1 MDSTGLETSGLLHHQ
16 ATEGL
21 SMSYRED
28 MWVMSEYYMIKY
40 PDAKKVVIFNEHAIL
55 RV

>member
-1 MDSTGLETSGLLHHQ
+1 MDSTGWDSSGLLQ

-28 MWVMSEYYMIKY
+28 MWVMSEYYIQIIKY
-40 PDAKKVVIFNEHAIL
+40 PDSKKVVIFNNHAIW